1 MTPALIIVACG
12 APLAARV
19 HDLAATAIRD
29 GWDVT
34 VVATRAALSWLDG
47 EAVRRT
53 VGRPAVTDY
62 RIPDEPKRGDRPAAV
77 VVCPATF
84 NTVNRM
90 ALGIADS
97 YPLGLLCE
105 ALGEGVP
112 TFVVPMVNNRLW
124 GHPAWGA
131 HQAALADAGVTFLDL
146 RTGDAGTEPVVS
158 GTGPDVV
165 AAFDPRWVTDRLRE
179 YL

>member
-1 MTPALIIVACG
+1 MTSALTVVACG

-19 HDLAATAIRD
+19 HEVAATAVTD

-34 VVATRAALSWLDG
+34 VVATQAALSWLDG
-47 EAVRRT
+47 EAVRKT
-53 VGRPAVTDY
+53 VGRPAVTEY
-62 RIPDEPKRGDRPAAV
+62 RGPDEPKRGGRPAVV

-84 NTVNRM
+84 NTINRM

-97 YPLGLLCE
+97 YPLGVLCE

-112 TFVVPMVNNRLW
+112 TVVVPMVNNRLW
-124 GHPAWGA
+124 GHPAWRA
-131 HQAALADAGVTFLDL
+131 HLGALADAGVSFVDL
-146 RTGDAGTEPVVS
+146 HTGEARTEPVAS

-165 AAFDPRWVTDRLRE
+165 AAFDPRWVTARLRE